1 LFQDVQRFEAKVEK
15 SDSKRAKTV
24 VEITIPNGKGD
35 SLDTMPEVMKNFANE
50 SDQDLK
56 VI

>member
-1 LFQDVQRFEAKVEK
+1 VEK